1 MRYDVRSQISGTAYS
16 VYNFDL
22 CELTTLQPM
31 YRDQLLALWRRYC
44 VLGVTIEYRLVNKS
58 STVDLEVLSYHGSGT
73 TVSALTFSQALE
85 YKYTTRRFLTTSGNA
100 KSVTFTQTIDLRKYL
115 PKGYISDSDFWGDS
129 ATKPTFCTSLD
140 GYQAAI
146 GFFTADG
153 TSTMTAT
160 MDRRIVFH
168 VRLFELAAVANSLT
182 EPPPTLHFGAA
193 LDNDSSDEDQLH
205 SPPELVKSTKSSLP
219 GRQSKKAA
227 KQIGQTAGRQVLL
240 YPVPNTFNVAK
251 GE

>member
-1 MRYDVRSQISGTAYS
+1 MRHDVRSQISGTAYS

-44 VLGVTIEYRLVNKS
+44 VLGVTIEHRLVNKS
-58 STVDLEVLSYHGSGT
+58 STVDLEVLNYHGSGT

-85 YKYTTRRFLTTSGNA
+85 YKYTTRRFLTTTGNA
-100 KSVTFTQTIDLRKYL
+100 KSVTFTQTIDLRRFL
-115 PKGYISDSDFWGDS
+115 PRGYHTDSDFWGDS

-140 GYQAAI
+140 GYQSAI

-153 TSTMTAT
+153 TSTMSAT

-168 VRLFELAAVANSLT
+168 VRLFELAAIANSIT
-182 EPPPTLHFGAA
+182 EPPPELHFGAA
-193 LDNDSSDEDQLH
+193 LDDHTDDEDR
-205 SPPELVKSTKSSLP
+205 PSSLP
-219 GRQSKKAA
+219 EVIKPTKSPLAGRQSKKAV
-227 KQIGQTAGRQVLL
+227 K
-240 YPVPNTFNVAK
+240 
-251 GE
+251 